1 MISIFRI
8 ISIPQ
13 YALCILTSVFT
24 FITLGYLLY
33 CQTKHRERLI
43 STPILINILT
53 WLFTVACNLPYTSFS
68 TYSWFNGG
76 IDSTILFWFGAV
88 YFAATTAVSI
98 SVFFLLLDRCF
109 ILIGRSW
116 LTGNRLH
123 TINAIFV
130 IIDFFVI
137 FGIFVGVEELDPEK
151 TTCQTFSCVTVNRA
165 QSLYIVRIIYGTLN
179 TLVASAFALILYQYN
194 NKRAATVIIVV
205 GVQSKSSA
213 TSKSNIIAG
222 INVMSQ
228 IVFNFLPNLAAF
240 LTQKVFG
247 ITLNS
252 IAGPLIATSSQ
263 LDAFC
268 TTLVYLIIVGGR
280 VTKGKSVT
288 SSAGP
293 TTTIRKI

>member
-98 SVFFLLLDRCF
+98 SVFFLLLD
-109 ILIGRSW
+109 
-116 LTGNRLH
+116 
-123 TINAIFV
+123 
-130 IIDFFVI
+130 
-137 FGIFVGVEELDPEK
+137 P
-151 TTCQTFSCVTVNRA
+151 CQTFSCVTVNRA